1 MSEGVHGPDA
11 VPGIMQSACTRFNAG
26 NPRYRGGRLSRRSRH
41 TECMSRY
48 DTRYTQSYENQSPC
62 GSGQRHRGVLTS
74 LVVLRCARR
83 RHCETS
89 SGVQRRNAMQ
99 CESVRRT
106 TYRRLQPCA
115 VSDDD
120 CGSIHVEAVMPTLSL
135 RDSNGLPRPIECGFS
150 ESTVGL

>member
-1 MSEGVHGPDA
+1 LPTQMLHKTLLASIAYERGR
-11 VPGIMQSACTRFNAG
+11 TW
-26 NPRYRGGRLSRRSRH
+26 PRCSSWDH
-41 TECMSRY
+41 AECMYPVQCRESRY

-99 CESVRRT
+99 CESARRT
-106 TYRRLQPCA
+106 TYRRLQPCP

-120 CGSIHVEAVMPTLSL
+120 CGSIHVEAAIPNLCL
-135 RDSNGLPRPIECGFS
+135 GDLNGLPRPIECSLS
-150 ESTVGL
+150 EFTVGL

>member
-48 DTRYTQSYENQSPC
+48 DTRYTQSHENQSPC

-99 CESVRRT
+99 CESGRST
-106 TYRRLQPCA
+106 TYRRLQPCP
-115 VSDDD
+115 VSNDD
-120 CGSIHVEAVMPTLSL
+120 CGSIHVEAVIPNLCL
-135 RDSNGLPRPIECGFS
+135 GDLNGLPRPIECSLS
-150 ESTVGL
+150 EFTV